1 MQTNKVFIPAKF
13 KTMLD
18 NMNLSDR
25 FLFNETVEDP
35 EIYNMIV
42 EILMD
47 EQISM
52 FNWSETE
59 KELRVSPQLREIRLD
74 VIGMDE
80 EGALYQL
87 EMQKKNTYNLSKRSR
102 YYQAQIDVT
111 LLEPGCKD
119 FNKLNDLTTILIAP
133 FDIFGYGLYRYTF
146 EEHCLEIPSLR
157 LNDGAK
163 RIFIN
168 TNGNNPEEF
177 SQEFLDFMEY
187 INESTDSVAERTD
200 SAKIRQIHNRVCTIR
215 TLEKTGVKFMQ
226 WWEEKAYAREEGW
239 TEGHEEGLAAGREE
253 GLAAGREEGLAAG
266 REEGEFSL
274 LIHQVCRKL
283 AKGLSPEEIAEH
295 LETDVSRISKICELV
310 SSYAPDYDA
319 EIIMNALLK

>member
-1 MQTNKVFIPAKF
+1 MQTSKVFIPAKY

-47 EQISM
+47 ESISM
-52 FNWSETE
+52 LNWSETE
-59 KELRVSPQLREIRLD
+59 KEMRVSPELREIRLD

-80 EGALYQL
+80 KGSLYQV
-87 EMQKKNTYNLSKRSR
+87 EMQKKNTYNLPKRSR
-102 YYQAQIDVT
+102 YYQAQVDVT

-119 FNKLNDLTTILIAP
+119 FNKLNDLTTILVAP

-146 EEHCLEIPSLR
+146 EENCHEIPHLR

-168 TNGNNPEEF
+168 TNGTNPKDY
-177 SQEFLDFMEY
+177 SQEFLDFMKY
-187 INESTDSVAERTD
+187 INQSTDHVAEKTD
-200 SAKIRQIHNRVCTIR
+200 SIKIRKIHHRVSTIR

-226 WWEEKAYAREEGW
+226 WWEEKAYAREEG
-239 TEGHEEGLAAGREE
+239 LKQ
-253 GLAAGREEGLAAG
+253 
-266 REEGEFSL
+266 GELSL
-274 LIHQVCRKL
+274 LVQQVCRKL
-283 AKGLSPEEIAEH
+283 AKGLSPEQIAEH
-295 LETDVSRISKICELV
+295 LETDISQILKIYEIA
-310 SSYAPDYDA
+310 SAYAPAYDPEA
-319 EIIMNALLK
+319 IVKELLK

>member
-1 MQTNKVFIPAKF
+1 MQTNKVFIPAKI

-47 EQISM
+47 EHISM
-52 FNWSETE
+52 LKWSETE

-74 VIGMDE
+74 VIGMDD
-80 EGALYQL
+80 EGALYQV
-87 EMQKKNTYNLSKRSR
+87 EMQKRNTHNLRKRSR
-102 YYQAQIDVT
+102 YYQAQVDVT

-146 EEHCLEIPSLR
+146 EEHCLEIPELK

-168 TNGNNPEEF
+168 TNGTNSKEF

-187 INESTDSVAERTD
+187 INQSTDTVAEKTD
-200 SAKIRQIHNRVCTIR
+200 SSKIRQIHNRVCTIR

-239 TEGHEEGLAAGREE
+239 SEGHEE
-253 GLAAGREEGLAAG
+253 G

-274 LIHQVCRKL
+274 LVHQVCRKL
-283 AKGLSPEEIAEH
+283 SKGLPPEQIADH
-295 LETDVSRISKICELV
+295 LETDISQILKICETA
-310 SSYAPDYDA
+310 SSYAPNYDTA
-319 EIIMNALLK
+319 SIVKELLK

>member
-1 MQTNKVFIPAKF
+1 MQNNRSLIPAKL

-35 EIYNMIV
+35 EIYNLVV

-47 EQISM
+47 NHISM
-52 FNWSETE
+52 LVWSETE

-74 VIGMDE
+74 VIGMDDY
-80 EGALYQL
+80 GTLYQV
-87 EMQKKNTYNLSKRSR
+87 EMQKKNTYNLRKRSR

-119 FNKLNDLTTILIAP
+119 FNNLNDLTTILVAP

-146 EEHCLEIPSLR
+146 EEHCLEIPSLK

-168 TNGNNPEEF
+168 TNGNNPEDF
-177 SQEFLDFMEY
+177 SKEFLDFMNY
-187 INESTDSVAERTD
+187 INASTDKVAAQTSSKR
-200 SAKIRQIHNRVCTIR
+200 IQQIHNRVCTVR
-215 TLEKTGVKFMQ
+215 ASEKTGVKFMQ

-239 TEGHEEGLAAGREE
+239 EEGHEEGLAVGLAEGRAE
-253 GLAAGREEGLAAG
+253 GLAEGRT
-266 REEGEFSL
+266 EGEL
-274 LIHQVCRKL
+274 LTLVQLVCRKL
-283 AKGLSPEEIAEH
+283 SKGLLPDQIADI
-295 LETDVSRISKICELV
+295 LETDIKNIQRIIDV
-310 SSYAPDYDA
+310 AAVFAPDYDV
-319 EIIMNALLK
+319 ESITKSLLKQ

>member
-1 MQTNKVFIPAKF
+1 MQTNKVFIPAKI
-13 KTMLD
+13 KPKLD

-47 EQISM
+47 EHISM
-52 FNWSETE
+52 LNRAETE

-80 EGALYQL
+80 DGALYQV
-87 EMQKKNTYNLSKRSR
+87 EMQKKNTYNLPKRSR

-119 FNKLNDLTTILIAP
+119 FNKLNDLTTILVAP

-146 EEHCLEIPSLR
+146 EEHCLEIPELQ

-168 TNGNNPEEF
+168 THGTNPENF

-187 INESTDSVAERTD
+187 INQSTDYVAKKTTSD
-200 SAKIRQIHNRVCTIR
+200 KIRQIHNRVSTIR
-215 TLEKTGVKFMQ
+215 ALEKTGVKFMQ

-239 TEGHEEGLAAGREE
+239 AEGHEEGLAAGREE
-253 GLAAGREEGLAAG
+253 GLAAGREEG
-266 REEGEFSL
+266 EFAL
-274 LIHQVCRKL
+274 LVQQVCRKL
-283 AKGLSPEEIAEH
+283 VKGLSPEKIAEH
-295 LETDVSRISKICELV
+295 LETDISQVSKICEV
-310 SSYAPDYDA
+310 ASSYAPDYDT
-319 EIIMNALLK
+319 ERIMHDLLK

>member
-177 SQEFLDFMEY
+177 SQEFLDFMKY
-187 INESTDSVAERTD
+187 INESTDSVAEKTD

-239 TEGHEEGLAAGREE
+239 TEGHEEGLVAGREE
-253 GLAAGREEGLAAG
+253 GLAAGREEGLKQ
-266 REEGEFSL
+266 GEFSL
-274 LIHQVCRKL
+274 LVHQVCRKL

-295 LETDVSRISKICELV
+295 LETDVSRISKICEVV
-310 SSYAPDYDA
+310 SSYAPDYDT